1 MIPIH
6 QFSPHDSLMF
16 FLIFFSFLFVGIL
29 RAFYWKYTKLLLI
42 APFQYR
48 YASQYLRQDNAF
60 TERVNWLS
68 FIILFIN
75 FSLLLLFNKQILLFE
90 NHLFFLCLVFLF
102 YFLKFYLI
110 KFLGNLL
117 FINEVARLTIFYTF
131 LSDKALA
138 ILITPLILI
147 LFYFS
152 VNIDVLILYSILF
165 FSIVFLLF
173 KLYWIWKVGTNSFGL
188 SSIYIFLY
196 LCILEIY
203 PFVIITKG
211 FFY

>member
-90 NHLFFLCLVFLF
+90 NHLFFLCLVFSF

-147 LFYFS
+147 LFYCS
-152 VNIDVLILYSILF
+152 INIDVLILYSILF

>member
-1 MIPIH
+1 MIPTH

-16 FLIFFSFLFVGIL
+16 FLILFSFLFVGIL

-75 FSLLLLFNKQILLFE
+75 FSLILVFNKQILIFE
-90 NHLFFLCLVFLF
+90 NHLIFLCLVFVF

-110 KFLGNLL
+110 KFLGKLL
-117 FINEVARLTIFYTF
+117 FIHEVARLTIFYTF

-165 FSIVFLLF
+165 LSIVFLLF

>member
-16 FLIFFSFLFVGIL
+16 FLILFSFLFVGIL

-90 NHLFFLCLVFLF
+90 NHLFFLCLVFSF

-152 VNIDVLILYSILF
+152 INIDVLILYSILF

>member
-90 NHLFFLCLVFLF
+90 NHLFFLCLVFSF
-102 YFLKFYLI
+102 YFFKFYLI

-152 VNIDVLILYSILF
+152 INIDVLILYSILF

>member
-16 FLIFFSFLFVGIL
+16 FLILFSFLFVGIL

-152 VNIDVLILYSILF
+152 FNIDVLILYSILF

>member
-16 FLIFFSFLFVGIL
+16 FLILFSFLFVGIL

-90 NHLFFLCLVFLF
+90 NYLFFLCLVFLF

>member
-1 MIPIH
+1 MIPTH

-152 VNIDVLILYSILF
+152 INIDVLILYSILF

>member
-16 FLIFFSFLFVGIL
+16 FLILFSFLFVGIL

-60 TERVNWLS
+60 TERVNWLA

-90 NHLFFLCLVFLF
+90 NYLFFLCLVFLF

-152 VNIDVLILYSILF
+152 INIDVLILYSILF

>member
-6 QFSPHDSLMF
+6 QFNPHNSLMF
-16 FLIFFSFLFVGIL
+16 FLILFSFLFVGFL
-29 RAFYWKYTKLLLI
+29 RAFYWKHTKLLLI

-75 FSLLLLFNKQILLFE
+75 FSLLLVFNKQILIFE
-90 NHLFFLCLVFLF
+90 NHLLFLCLVFVF

-110 KFLGNLL
+110 KFFGKLL
-117 FINEVARLTIFYTF
+117 FIHEVARLTIFYTF
-131 LSDKALA
+131 ISDKALA

-165 FSIVFLLF
+165 LSIVFLLF

>member
-6 QFSPHDSLMF
+6 QFNPHNSLMF
-16 FLIFFSFLFVGIL
+16 FLILFSFLFVGLL
-29 RAFYWKYTKLLLI
+29 RAFYWKHTKLLLI

-75 FSLLLLFNKQILLFE
+75 FSLLLVFNKQILIFE
-90 NHLFFLCLVFLF
+90 NHLLFLCLVFVF

-110 KFLGNLL
+110 KFLGKLL
-117 FINEVARLTIFYTF
+117 FIHEVARLTIFYTF

-138 ILITPLILI
+138 IFITPLILI

-165 FSIVFLLF
+165 LSIVFLLF

>member
-16 FLIFFSFLFVGIL
+16 FLILFSFLFVGIL

-152 VNIDVLILYSILF
+152 INIDVLILYSILF

>member
-60 TERVNWLS
+60 TERVNWLA

-90 NHLFFLCLVFLF
+90 NYLFFLCLVFLF

>member
-1 MIPIH
+1 MIPTH

-16 FLIFFSFLFVGIL
+16 FLILFSFLFVGIL

-152 VNIDVLILYSILF
+152 INIDVLILYSILF

>member
-16 FLIFFSFLFVGIL
+16 FLILFSFLFVGIL

-48 YASQYLRQDNAF
+48 YASQYLRQENAF

-152 VNIDVLILYSILF
+152 INIDVLILYSILF

>member
-1 MIPIH
+1 MIPTH

-16 FLIFFSFLFVGIL
+16 FLILFSFLFVGIL

-90 NHLFFLCLVFLF
+90 NHLFFLCLVFSF

>member
-6 QFSPHDSLMF
+6 QFNPHNSLMF
-16 FLIFFSFLFVGIL
+16 FLILFSFLFVGLL
-29 RAFYWKYTKLLLI
+29 RAFYWKHTKILLI

-75 FSLLLLFNKQILLFE
+75 FSLLLVFNKQVLIFE
-90 NHLFFLCLVFLF
+90 NHLLFLCLVLVF

-110 KFLGNLL
+110 KFLGKLL
-117 FINEVARLTIFYTF
+117 FVNEVARLTIFYTF
-131 LSDKALA
+131 LCDKVLA

-152 VNIDVLILYSILF
+152 VNIDVLILYSIF
-165 FSIVFLLF
+165 FLSIVFLLF

-203 PFVIITKG
+203 PFVLITKG

>member
-1 MIPIH
+1 MIPTH

-16 FLIFFSFLFVGIL
+16 FLILFSFLFVGIL

>member
-1 MIPIH
+1 MIPTH

-16 FLIFFSFLFVGIL
+16 FLILFSFLFVGIL

-75 FSLLLLFNKQILLFE
+75 FSLILLFNKQILLFE